1 MDKGSSFNEDI
12 PIWLYE
18 APIKKPLKNSEVQS
32 LKDYSAPAPDSFWET
47 FLVNRDLDGSKTNLD
62 TNALEEALKNSA
74 DFLTEAEIL
83 RGEKS
88 IKFLREKEALHIRKH
103 HFRVAL

>member
-18 APIKKPLKNSEVQS
+18 APVKKPLKNSEVQS

-62 TNALEEALKNSA
+62 TNNTNAFEEVLKNSA

-88 IKFLREKEALHIRKH
+88 IKFLRE
-103 HFRVAL
+103 

>member
-1 MDKGSSFNEDI
+1 MYQYAQGAQNGLNSHTQ
-12 PIWLYE
+12 
-18 APIKKPLKNSEVQS
+18 KKKKNSEVQS
-32 LKDYSAPAPDSFWET
+32 LKDFSALAPDSFWET
-47 FLVNRDLDGSKTNLD
+47 FPVNRDLDGSKTNLD
-62 TNALEEALKNSA
+62 TNAFEEALKNSA
-74 DFLTEAEIL
+74 NFLTEAEIL